1 MTEQRGNYE
10 TSREAALKFGWRV
23 PFQMEGTKTS
33 TKPPIGQAD
42 GKREQVEAMFDD
54 IAPRYDLLNGVL
66 SLGIDAWWR
75 KRAVA
80 FLGEA
85 LLNRPSALLDVATGT
100 GDLAIEALSLNP
112 EKVIGVD
119 ISEGMLRLGR
129 EKIEERDLSDR
140 IELHQGDSVDLPCA
154 DNHFDGAMVAFG
166 VRNFENLQ
174 AGLMDIRRVLKPG
187 APLVVLEFSHPTAFP
202 VKQTYDFYS
211 RHILPRI
218 GRAISKNG
226 EAYSYLPE
234 SVAAFPDGNDFLN
247 NMTAVGFT
255 ETIARPLTFGVV
267 SLYRG
272 RA

>member
-1 MTEQRGNYE
+1 MQRGNYE
-10 TSREAALKFGWRV
+10 TSPEAALKIGWRV
-23 PFQMEGTKTS
+23 PFGMAPTNT
-33 TKPPIGQAD
+33 TIKPPIGQAE

-54 IAPRYDLLNGVL
+54 IAPRYDLLNRVL
-66 SLGIDAWWR
+66 SMGIDVWWR

-85 LLNRPSALLDVATGT
+85 LVSRPAALLDVATGT
-100 GDLAIEALSLNP
+100 ADLAIEALSLNP

-129 EKIEERDLSDR
+129 EKIEDKNLADR
-140 IELHQGDSVDLPCA
+140 IVLHRGDSADLPCA
-154 DNHFDGAMVAFG
+154 DNHFEGAMVAFG

-174 AGLMDIRRVLKPG
+174 AGLADILRALKPG
-187 APLVVLEFSHPTAFP
+187 APLVVLEFSHPRAFP
-202 VKQTYDFYS
+202 IKQTYELYS

-218 GRAISKNG
+218 GRAISKNT

-234 SVAAFPDGNDFLN
+234 SVAAFPDGEDFLS
-247 NMTAVGFT
+247 NMRAVGFE
-255 ETIARPLTFGVV
+255 ETVAKPLTFGVV

-272 RA
+272 LA